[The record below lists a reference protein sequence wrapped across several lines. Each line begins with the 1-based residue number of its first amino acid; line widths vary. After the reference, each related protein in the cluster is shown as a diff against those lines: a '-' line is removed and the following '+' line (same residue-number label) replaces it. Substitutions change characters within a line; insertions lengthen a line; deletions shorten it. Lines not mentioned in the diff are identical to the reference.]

1 MITHRELIDWSKC
14 ISAEPSNKDRQLP
27 TLQLE
32 LTYLNQQRLH
42 PAQQYTENITDRKFI
57 FIIKLPNQD
66 HNTKLIR

>member
-1 MITHRELIDWSKC
+1 MITIRLSNIENSLIGPNVFLLNLQ
-14 ISAEPSNKDRQLP
+14 I

-32 LTYLNQQRLH
+32 LAYLNQQRLH